1 MGRLRYSSGACN
13 LSVDPSGK
21 CKVRISDPLYLEWKS
36 KGDAYRRGIVKAEE
50 KQKLMQECLQYFR
63 ERPVYEKVFQ
73 KMRGKYES
81 LGHIGGKVV
90 LTGLSLQD
98 KSQLGGF
105 LQKDYTENQ
114 SVTISAEAFEI
125 CLSKSR
131 FSDISL
137 EELLDAYFG
146 KKLTVKKEERRKKQ
160 EERDAFFAEVQSG
173 YEDTTGGRWL
183 QNTLKEHTTGYEILQ
198 QQYNSAPEILRE
210 ILKYVFEAVKQL
222 PRMEEK
228 ELLPVFAAKLT
239 GDPHYFDASTVA
251 ERLLFIIL
259 SACWQETKDRELSEA
274 ERKNQIFYRAGILK
288 DDLSNDTLVYGIRAW
303 KHNGNLH
310 KGIEGFFQEREPVRL
325 TLRTI
330 GTFGGV
336 HAEREKIY
344 LFENPAVFSVF
355 VKKYPDCAAI
365 CGNGQPRL
373 ATLLLLDFLKEN
385 HSFYYHGD
393 FDPEGLLIA
402 QRLKERYGESIC
414 LWNYRADWYERYL
427 SDVNLS
433 EVRMKKLE
441 KVYLPELLE
450 VKMQMQKRKRAAYQ
464 EAMLDMLE
472 PEKK

>member
-1 MGRLRYSSGACN
+1 M
-13 LSVDPSGK
+13 
-21 CKVRISDPLYLEWKS
+21 
-36 KGDAYRRGIVKAEE
+36 KAEE

-125 CLSKSR
+125 CLSQSR

-137 EELLDAYFG
+137 EELLNAYFG
-146 KKLTVKKEERRKKQ
+146 KKLTVKKEERRKKR
-160 EERDAFFAEVQSG
+160 EERDAFFTEVQSG

-239 GDPHYFDASTVA
+239 GDPHYFC
-251 ERLLFIIL
+251 LLYT
-259 SACWQETKDRELSEA
+259 SPS
-274 ERKNQIFYRAGILK
+274 
-288 DDLSNDTLVYGIRAW
+288 
-303 KHNGNLH
+303 
-310 KGIEGFFQEREPVRL
+310 
-325 TLRTI
+325 
-330 GTFGGV
+330 
-336 HAEREKIY
+336 
-344 LFENPAVFSVF
+344 
-355 VKKYPDCAAI
+355 
-365 CGNGQPRL
+365 PR
-373 ATLLLLDFLKEN
+373 D
-385 HSFYYHGD
+385 
-393 FDPEGLLIA
+393 
-402 QRLKERYGESIC
+402 
-414 LWNYRADWYERYL
+414 
-427 SDVNLS
+427 
-433 EVRMKKLE
+433 
-441 KVYLPELLE
+441 
-450 VKMQMQKRKRAAYQ
+450 
-464 EAMLDMLE
+464 
-472 PEKK
+472 

>member
-1 MGRLRYSSGACN
+1 M
-13 LSVDPSGK
+13 
-21 CKVRISDPLYLEWKS
+21 
-36 KGDAYRRGIVKAEE
+36 KAEE

-63 ERPVYEKVFQ
+63 ERPVYEKSSPNE
-73 KMRGKYES
+73 RKYES

-274 ERKNQIFYRAGILK
+274 ERKNQIFYEGGYFKTMICQMIR
-288 DDLSNDTLVYGIRAW
+288 LSMESEHGNTMEIFI
-303 KHNGNLH
+303 NGNRKDFLQVN
-310 KGIEGFFQEREPVRL
+310 ENPVRL

-330 GTFGGV
+330 GTFEG
-336 HAEREKIY
+336 ACR
-344 LFENPAVFSVF
+344 
-355 VKKYPDCAAI
+355 
-365 CGNGQPRL
+365 
-373 ATLLLLDFLKEN
+373 KE
-385 HSFYYHGD
+385 
-393 FDPEGLLIA
+393 
-402 QRLKERYGESIC
+402 
-414 LWNYRADWYERYL
+414 
-427 SDVNLS
+427 
-433 EVRMKKLE
+433 
-441 KVYLPELLE
+441 
-450 VKMQMQKRKRAAYQ
+450 
-464 EAMLDMLE
+464 
-472 PEKK
+472 

>member
-1 MGRLRYSSGACN
+1 M
-13 LSVDPSGK
+13 
-21 CKVRISDPLYLEWKS
+21 
-36 KGDAYRRGIVKAEE
+36 KAEE
-50 KQKLMQECLQYFR
+50 KLMQECLRYFR
-63 ERPVYEKVFQ
+63 ERPVYEKVFR

-472 PEKK
+472 PEKNEWITRSVK

>member
-1 MGRLRYSSGACN
+1 M
-13 LSVDPSGK
+13 
-21 CKVRISDPLYLEWKS
+21 
-36 KGDAYRRGIVKAEE
+36 KAEE

-63 ERPVYEKVFQ
+63 ERPVYEKVFP

-183 QNTLKEHTTGYEILQ
+183 QDTLKEHTAGYEILQ
-198 QQYNSAPEILRE
+198 QQYNSAPETLRE
-210 ILKYVFEAVKQL
+210 ILKYVFETVKQL

-239 GDPHYFDASTVA
+239 GDPHYFDAGTVA

-310 KGIEGFFQEREPVRL
+310 KGIEGFFREREPVRL

-441 KVYLPELLE
+441 KVYLPELVE
-450 VKMQMQKRKRAAYQ
+450 VKMQMQKRKKAAYQ
-464 EAMLDMLE
+464 ETMLDMLE
-472 PEKK
+472 LEMKRISES

>member
-1 MGRLRYSSGACN
+1 M
-13 LSVDPSGK
+13 
-21 CKVRISDPLYLEWKS
+21 
-36 KGDAYRRGIVKAEE
+36 KAEE

-105 LQKDYTENQ
+105 LQKDYAENR

-173 YEDTTGGRWL
+173 YEDTTGAKWL

-198 QQYNSAPEILRE
+198 QQYNNNPEILRE
-210 ILKYVFEAVKQL
+210 ILRYVFEAVKQL

-239 GDPHYFDASTVA
+239 GDPHYFDAGTVA

>member
-1 MGRLRYSSGACN
+1 M
-13 LSVDPSGK
+13 
-21 CKVRISDPLYLEWKS
+21 
-36 KGDAYRRGIVKAEE
+36 KAEE

-146 KKLTVKKEERRKKQ
+146 KKLTVKKEERRKKR
-160 EERDAFFAEVQSG
+160 EERDAFFTEVQSG
-173 YEDTTGGRWL
+173 YEDTTGAKWL

-198 QQYNSAPEILRE
+198 QQYNNNPEILRE
-210 ILKYVFEAVKQL
+210 ILRYVFEAVKQL

-239 GDPHYFDASTVA
+239 GDPHYFDAGTVA

-310 KGIEGFFQEREPVRL
+310 KGIEGFF
-325 TLRTI
+325 
-330 GTFGGV
+330 
-336 HAEREKIY
+336 REKDILQLSLNVIARLSQIRCRDNEIY
-344 LFENPAVFSVF
+344 IVENPSVF
-355 VKKYPDCAAI
+355 AMI
-365 CGNGQPRL
+365 CEEKSCMCMNGQPRL
-373 ATLLLLDFLKEN
+373 SCLMVLELLARSGT
-385 HSFYYHGD
+385 HVFYSGD
-393 FDPEGLLIA
+393 LDPEGMLIA
-402 QRLKERYGESIC
+402 QKLSRFYPGRFTYWHMAEEDYKVCQSQEILSERRLK
-414 LWNYRADWYERYL
+414 
-427 SDVNLS
+427 
-433 EVRMKKLE
+433 MLE
-441 KVYLPELLE
+441 KITDERLLP
-450 VKMQMQKRKRAAYQ
+450 VVNNMVRCRKAGYQ
-464 EAMLDMLE
+464 ENLHWCSLDMQ
-472 PEKK
+472 

>member
-1 MGRLRYSSGACN
+1 M
-13 LSVDPSGK
+13 
-21 CKVRISDPLYLEWKS
+21 
-36 KGDAYRRGIVKAEE
+36 KAEE

-344 LFENPAVFSVF
+344 LFENPAVFSVLIRE
-355 VKKYPDCAAI
+355 YPQRTVI
-365 CGNGQPRL
+365 CGNGQLRL
-373 ATLLLLDFLKEN
+373 AVLILMDKFSCDTVFW
-385 HSFYYHGD
+385 YAGD

-402 QRLKERYGESIC
+402 QKLKIRYGERLK
-414 LWNYRADWYERYL
+414 LWKYEADLYETY
-427 SDVNLS
+427 LS
-433 EVRMKKLE
+433 EVELSDRRMKKLE
-441 KVYLPELLE
+441 QVSVQELQE
-450 VKMQMQKRKRAAYQ
+450 IREAMYKKRRSAYQ
-464 EAMLDMLE
+464 ESMMEALR
-472 PEKK
+472 K

>member
-1 MGRLRYSSGACN
+1 M
-13 LSVDPSGK
+13 
-21 CKVRISDPLYLEWKS
+21 
-36 KGDAYRRGIVKAEE
+36 
-50 KQKLMQECLQYFR
+50 
-63 ERPVYEKVFQ
+63 
-73 KMRGKYES
+73 
-81 LGHIGGKVV
+81 
-90 LTGLSLQD
+90 
-98 KSQLGGF
+98 
-105 LQKDYTENQ
+105 QKDYTENQ

-274 ERKNQIFYRAGILK
+274 ERKK
-288 DDLSNDTLVYGIRAW
+288 
-303 KHNGNLH
+303 
-310 KGIEGFFQEREPVRL
+310 P
-325 TLRTI
+325 
-330 GTFGGV
+330 
-336 HAEREKIY
+336 
-344 LFENPAVFSVF
+344 
-355 VKKYPDCAAI
+355 
-365 CGNGQPRL
+365 
-373 ATLLLLDFLKEN
+373 DFLQGGY
-385 HSFYYHGD
+385 F
-393 FDPEGLLIA
+393 
-402 QRLKERYGESIC
+402 
-414 LWNYRADWYERYL
+414 
-427 SDVNLS
+427 
-433 EVRMKKLE
+433 
-441 KVYLPELLE
+441 
-450 VKMQMQKRKRAAYQ
+450 KR
-464 EAMLDMLE
+464 
-472 PEKK
+472 

>member
-1 MGRLRYSSGACN
+1 M
-13 LSVDPSGK
+13 
-21 CKVRISDPLYLEWKS
+21 
-36 KGDAYRRGIVKAEE
+36 KAED

-63 ERPVYEKVFQ
+63 ERPVYEKLFR

-90 LTGLSLQD
+90 LTGLSPQD

-125 CLSKSR
+125 CLSQSR

-198 QQYNSAPEILRE
+198 QQYNNNPEILRE
-210 ILKYVFEAVKQL
+210 ILRYVFEAVKQL

-239 GDPHYFDASTVA
+239 GDPHYFDAGTVA

-310 KGIEGFFQEREPVRL
+310 KGIEGFFWEREPARL

-402 QRLKERYGESIC
+402 QRLKERYGERLR

-433 EVRMKKLE
+433 EVRMRKLE

>member
-1 MGRLRYSSGACN
+1 M
-13 LSVDPSGK
+13 
-21 CKVRISDPLYLEWKS
+21 
-36 KGDAYRRGIVKAEE
+36 KAEE

-198 QQYNSAPEILRE
+198 QQYNSAP
-210 ILKYVFEAVKQL
+210 
-222 PRMEEK
+222 
-228 ELLPVFAAKLT
+228 
-239 GDPHYFDASTVA
+239 
-251 ERLLFIIL
+251 
-259 SACWQETKDRELSEA
+259 
-274 ERKNQIFYRAGILK
+274 
-288 DDLSNDTLVYGIRAW
+288 
-303 KHNGNLH
+303 
-310 KGIEGFFQEREPVRL
+310 
-325 TLRTI
+325 
-330 GTFGGV
+330 
-336 HAEREKIY
+336 
-344 LFENPAVFSVF
+344 
-355 VKKYPDCAAI
+355 
-365 CGNGQPRL
+365 
-373 ATLLLLDFLKEN
+373 
-385 HSFYYHGD
+385 
-393 FDPEGLLIA
+393 
-402 QRLKERYGESIC
+402 
-414 LWNYRADWYERYL
+414 
-427 SDVNLS
+427 
-433 EVRMKKLE
+433 
-441 KVYLPELLE
+441 
-450 VKMQMQKRKRAAYQ
+450 
-464 EAMLDMLE
+464 
-472 PEKK
+472 